1 MCSMFVV
8 SYIQNICG
16 VSQSLNLKS
25 CFILMLCVKG
35 MILIGKWKA
44 RTCFFLPKSFFFNMK
59 KNKPLALNIS
69 KKNIYV
75 GYVFGFVGFK
85 LVNHLLLGE

>member
-69 KKNIYV
+69 KKNYLCWICLWFC
-75 GYVFGFVGFK
+75 GI
-85 LVNHLLLGE
+85 